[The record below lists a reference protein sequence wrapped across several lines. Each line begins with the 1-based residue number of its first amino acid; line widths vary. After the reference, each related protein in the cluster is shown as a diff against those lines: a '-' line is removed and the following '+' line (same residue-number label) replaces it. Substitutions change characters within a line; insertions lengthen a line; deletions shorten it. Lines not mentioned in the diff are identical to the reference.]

1 MRTYFETSVVS
12 YLVRARKKEEYKE
25 KIETI
30 EQLIQEGLIE
40 PVTSIITED
49 EAEELRKGDVRS
61 YLANF
66 EIVQSS
72 ILVFPI
78 KLGRDRFG
86 DHYTHGLYEE
96 YFEGETKPNKAL
108 DREDAL
114 HYVNILDRKNEIE
127 LAISGD
133 KRLVKKLEVKH
144 SELPTLYFH
153 DAEFSNEL
161 LKVIEKQK

>member
-1 MRTYFETSVVS
+1 MRTYFETNVVS
-12 YLVRARKKEEYKE
+12 YLVRARKKESYKK

-30 EQLIQEGLIE
+30 EQFIQDSLIE

-49 EAEELRKGDVRS
+49 EAEELKKDDVRG

-72 ILVFPI
+72 IAVFPI
-78 KLGRDRFG
+78 KLNRDRFG
-86 DHYTHGLYEE
+86 DEYTHGLYDE
-96 YFEGETKPNKAL
+96 YFEGETKPNKPL

-114 HYVNILDRKNEIE
+114 HYVNILDRKNKIE

-133 KRLVKKLEVKH
+133 KKLVTKLKAKH
-144 SELPTLYFH
+144 SELPTIYFH
-153 DAEFSNEL
+153 DADFSNQL
-161 LKVIEKQK
+161 LKAVKKRK